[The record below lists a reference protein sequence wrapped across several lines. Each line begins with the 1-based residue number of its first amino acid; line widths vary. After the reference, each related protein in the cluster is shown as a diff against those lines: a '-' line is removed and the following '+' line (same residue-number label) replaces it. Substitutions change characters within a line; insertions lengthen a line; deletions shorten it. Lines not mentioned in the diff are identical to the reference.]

1 MDFSKSIS
9 KYMVEKR
16 NLVKMVVLTALFSLF
31 FINVFQPYNSR
42 DWVSDMSDTRYFLL
56 SSLLVLIGMCVVA
69 VSRMLLYR
77 YCKHLGRPVSLGV
90 YLLWIAVELVCVSFA
105 FVVLEKV
112 GFGDARPFWSLLKV
126 SLGNTALI
134 ILLPYSVLW
143 LYFSWEDKDRRL
155 RKIEE
160 YRRQKGAAEEY
171 TDMVSF
177 FDTKGEPK
185 LSVKASDIVYIK
197 SADNYL
203 TIFYNDHGKVG
214 LTMVRST
221 FKSVEADLKAK
232 GIVRCHRSYM
242 VNRRFIKIFERG
254 KDGFVVRLDTPDPL
268 SLPVSRNYVTDV
280 YELFN

>member
-1 MDFSKSIS
+1 
-9 KYMVEKR
+9 MVEKH
-16 NLVKMVVLTALFSLF
+16 NLVKMVVLTAVFSLF

-42 DWVSDMSDTRYFLL
+42 AWVSDMSDTRYLLL

-69 VSRMLLYR
+69 VSRLLLYR
-77 YCKHLGRPVSLGV
+77 CCKRLGRPISLGS
-90 YLLWIAVELVCVSFA
+90 YLLWIAAELVCVSLS
-105 FVVLEKV
+105 FVVLEKI
-112 GFGDARPFWSLLKV
+112 GFGDQRSFASLLKV
-126 SLGNTALI
+126 SFANTALI

-160 YRRQKGAAEEY
+160 YRRQKGESALYDE
-171 TDMVSF
+171 MVSF

-185 LSVKASDIVYIK
+185 FSVKASDIVYIK
-197 SADNYL
+197 GADNYL
-203 TIFYNDHGKVG
+203 TIFYNDHGKTDF
-214 LTMVRST
+214 TMVRCT
-221 FKSVEADLKAK
+221 FKSIEADMRAR

-254 KDGFVVRLDTPDPL
+254 KDGFVVKLDLAEPL
-268 SLPVSRNYVTDV
+268 SLPVSRNYVTDA